1 LEKFLFKERNNSWN
15 TPYLFNGKE
24 LDEETGL
31 YYYGARYYNPR
42 ESVWLSVDPLFEK
55 TMTPYQYTYQN
66 PLKYT
71 DPTGMKGEGVDPN
84 NPTEIPEI
92 VVTGQRIPRQD
103 VATLQQIEKERRSRA
118 AYKHYTDAFGGKPLM
133 HTQDVKNW
141 TLGAMGVI
149 FGPFAAYESIAAGFF
164 SLSELSASAFVGRL
178 GTDVAVQTAANLTT
192 NGGDIAKAIGEVNL
206 TQSGLAGFGMNY
218 VGNALLSA
226 TTQITVGNPIKTIF
240 NGTMSEGD
248 FVTQA
253 TLGVI
258 GGAAAKG
265 ISGSRIFKGTVIGIY
280 MQTSI
285 RFGQTTGSKVATV
298 LMNAPD
304 YGVNVIQNKLD

>member
-1 LEKFLFKERNNSWN
+1 
-15 TPYLFNGKE
+15 
-24 LDEETGL
+24 
-31 YYYGARYYNPR
+31 
-42 ESVWLSVDPLFEK
+42 
-55 TMTPYQYTYQN
+55 YQYTYQN

-149 FGPFAAYESIAAGFF
+149 FGPFAVFEGIAAGFF
-164 SLSELSASAFVGRL
+164 SLSGVGSTTAVLGRA
-178 GTDVAVQTAANLTT
+178 GTDAAVQTAANLTT
-192 NGGDIAKAIGEVNL
+192 NGGDIAKAIGDVNL

-226 TTQITVGNPIKTIF
+226 TTVITMDRQVSIF
-240 NGTMSEGD
+240 NGTLNGD
-248 FVTQA
+248 KFLSQA
-253 TLGVI
+253 ALGVI
-258 GGAAAKG
+258 GGAAATG
-265 ISGSRIFKGTVIGIY
+265 ISGSRFFKGTVIGTY
-280 MQTSI
+280 MQTSV
-285 RFGQTTGSKVATV
+285 RFGQTTGSKAATV